1 MQEYSFETELNGK
14 TLTLKTGKIAKQASG
29 AVIAQMGDTSVL
41 VTVVG
46 ERKTKE
52 GIDFLPLSVEYQEK
66 IYAAG
71 RIPGNYFRRE
81 QGRPSEKEILTCRLI
96 DRPIRPLFAK
106 GYGCE
111 TQVIATVMSMDKE
124 NEPDVLAMVAT
135 FAALHISELPFNGPI
150 AAVRVVRV
158 GGEFIINP
166 TISQMAECD
175 INIVLAGSR
184 TGITMVEAGAKV
196 VSEADMLAAL
206 EAGHNA
212 LQPIIEMQEKMRAA
226 VGREKRVVEAPVMD
240 ADLFAH
246 VEAEAAAKIK
256 AAIQVKDKMERRDA
270 VALVK
275 QELMDA
281 LPEAYA
287 DRKGEI
293 SEMFEKLGKKVARS
307 IILDDGHRID
317 GRAFDEIRDIS
328 CDVDILS
335 RPHGSALFT
344 RGETQV
350 MGILTL
356 GSGMDEQRVETLSG
370 DVTKPFMLHYNFP
383 PYSVGECKRVG
394 APSRREI
401 GHGALAFRAIEPI
414 LPSKEEFEYTVRL
427 ISEVTESNG
436 SSSMGTVCSCTLAL
450 MDGGVPIK
458 APVSGIAMG
467 LVKEGD
473 KVAIL
478 SDILGDE
485 DHTGDMDF
493 KVAGTRDGVT
503 ALQMDIKINELPK
516 EIMIQALEQARKGRL
531 HILDKMLEAI
541 DTPRAEIS
549 VHAPKVHV
557 VKINPDKIRDIIG
570 PGGKNIRQIQ
580 TDTNTRLEVSDDG
593 TVKITAVNAEDAA
606 RAVKIVNDIGT
617 DPEPGEEY
625 EGTVVKNADFGA
637 FVAIRPGVEG
647 LVHISELAH
656 YRVNRVSDIV
666 NEGDKLKVR
675 VLEVTRDG
683 KIRLSHKATLPAPE
697 GGEERSGDE
706 AAPRRDDGGARRD
719 DRGPRRDD
727 RGPRRDDRG
736 RGDRGGRGGNGN
748 DRGRR

>member
-29 AVIAQMGDTSVL
+29 AVIAQMGETSVL

-46 ERKTKE
+46 ADKNKE

-96 DRPIRPLFAK
+96 DRPIRPLFAD

-124 NEPDVLAMVAT
+124 NEPDVLAMIAT
-135 FAALHISELPFNGPI
+135 FAALHISELPFEGPI
-150 AAVRVVRV
+150 GAVRVARV
-158 GGEFIINP
+158 DGEFVINP
-166 TISQMAECD
+166 TLSQMEECD
-175 INIVLAGSR
+175 INIVLAGSK
-184 TGITMVEAGAKV
+184 TGVTMVEAGAKV
-196 VSEADMLAAL
+196 VSEAEMIEAL

-212 LQPIIEMQEKMRAA
+212 IQPLIDIQEQMRAA
-226 VGREKRVVEAPVMD
+226 VGREKRVVEAPAVD
-240 ADLFAH
+240 ESLVSFVDGQ
-246 VEAEAAAKIK
+246 AAAKVRE
-256 AAIQVKDKMERRDA
+256 ALQVKDKMARKAAVSAVKAELIEGLSEEMAERKD
-270 VALVK
+270 
-275 QELMDA
+275 
-281 LPEAYA
+281 
-287 DRKGEI
+287 EI
-293 SEMFEKLGKKVARS
+293 SDIFSSLSKKVARA
-307 IILDDGHRID
+307 IILEDGHRID
-317 GRAFDEIRDIS
+317 GRAFDEIRDIT
-328 CDVDILS
+328 CDVDVLA

-370 DVTKPFMLHYNFP
+370 DTTKPFMLHYNFP

-414 LPSKEEFEYTVRL
+414 LPSKEDFEYTVRL
-427 ISEVTESNG
+427 VSEVTESNG

-450 MDGGVPIK
+450 MDGGVPISK
-458 APVSGIAMG
+458 PVSGIAMG

-493 KVAGTRDGVT
+493 KVAGTSEGIT

-516 EIMIQALEQARKGRL
+516 EIMVKALEQARKGRL
-531 HILDKMLEAI
+531 HILDRMLDAI
-541 DTPRAEIS
+541 DAPREEIS

-606 RAVKIVNDIGT
+606 KAVQIVNDIGT

-625 EGTVVKNADFGA
+625 EGTVAKIADFGA
-637 FVAIRPGVEG
+637 FVTIRPGVDG

-656 YRVNRVSDIV
+656 YRVNSVSDIV
-666 NEGDKLKVR
+666 SEGDKLKVR

-683 KIRLSHKATLPAPE
+683 KIRLSHKAVLPAPE
-697 GGEERSGDE
+697 GEEAR
-706 AAPRRDDGGARRD
+706 PHRDDRGGRRD
-719 DRGPRRDD
+719 DRG
-727 RGPRRDDRG
+727 GRRDDRG
-736 RGDRGGRGGNGN
+736 RGGRGGRGGN